1 MVYVFKTTVT
11 TKTQVKKLK
20 PLFDSRLVKSTWNF
34 DLEDKD
40 KILRVESP
48 LNITRI
54 VATELHKLG
63 FECEELV

>member
-1 MVYVFKTTVT
+1 MIYVFKTTVT
-11 TKTQVKKLK
+11 TKAQVKKLK
-20 PLFDSRLVKSTWNF
+20 PLFDNRLVKSTWNF

-54 VATELHKLG
+54 VATELHKQG